1 MMSTGKKIQRILRVF
16 LVFFLLICLR
26 IWHLGV
32 IQREER
38 LQEAEKP
45 QQKTLLIRA
54 DRGVIVDR
62 FGIPLAVNRISYN
75 AAIYYAQIAEIPRIS
90 WQTGPD
96 RKQVKIF
103 LGFLQFGRSKWLHCT
118 KCGLRRGGY
127 QIDLQCP
134 LDLRELKEFFAGVFQ
149 P

>member
-26 IWHLGV
+26 IWHL
-32 IQREER
+32 
-38 LQEAEKP
+38 
-45 QQKTLLIRA
+45 
-54 DRGVIVDR
+54 GVIVDR

-103 LGFLQFGRSKWLHCT
+103 LRKEYIQSLSKILASTLQLNVDRIEDLIHSKIGR
-118 KCGLRRGGY
+118 
-127 QIDLQCP
+127 
-134 LDLRELKEFFAGVFQ
+134 
-149 P
+149 